1 MDINNKLPK
10 LGIVAGNGDLPIE
23 IANIYSSIGGQCCIA
38 ALDRDT
44 SNFIYQ
50 SQKFSLGSVG
60 AILDYFEQYQVQN
73 IIIVGAISR
82 PDFRFLKVDF
92 AGSLL
97 VAKIL
102 KEKFLG
108 DDNILKIITEHVE
121 SKGFKVISPNDVL
134 KLTKYHYEDKT
145 NNKPSKQDIND
156 IELGR
161 KVLLS
166 LGELDVGQSV
176 ITCDGY
182 VLGIEAAEGT
192 DNLIRRCEI
201 LRKKTQGGV
210 LVKMSKSAQDQRLDV
225 PVVGPD
231 TIFYLAKHGFN
242 GLAIEKNKVIIIK
255 PEETFKIANNSEI
268 FIEFLC

>member
-10 LGIVAGNGDLPIE
+10 LGIVAGNGDLPLE
-23 IANIYSSIGGQCCIA
+23 IANIYSSIGGQCYIA
-38 ALDRDT
+38 SLDRDT
-44 SNFIYQ
+44 SNFTYQ

-60 AILDYFEQYQVQN
+60 AILDYFTRYQVQN

-108 DDNILKIITEHVE
+108 DDNVLKIITEHVE
-121 SKGFKVISPNDVL
+121 SKGFNVISPNDIL
-134 KLTKYHYEDKT
+134 KLTKYHYEGKI

-166 LGELDVGQSV
+166 LGKLDVGQSV
-176 ITCDGY
+176 IICDGY

-242 GLAIEKNKVIIIK
+242 GLAVEKNNVIIIK

-268 FIEFLC
+268 FIEFVN